1 MPSIVPSPAEATL
14 FFVPVVVLVA
24 TSLWVSQNAAARG
37 HGFPNLLGALV
48 AFVPVGLVAY
58 LLFFV
63 SGSSRRRP
71 PSRTERAA
79 LAVMLAG
86 VASYVAD
93 AFTLPP
99 DPFTQGRGLIVAFA
113 AALPVSYLVVYRRG
127 HRVVTEPLR
136 RQVRQ
141 RLGRQ

>member
-37 HGFPNLLGALV
+37 HGFPDLLGALV

-86 VASYVAD
+86 VSSYAGG

-99 DPFTQGRGLIVAFA
+99 DPFTQGRWLIVAFVA
-113 AALPVSYLVVYRRG
+113 LLPVSYVVVYRRG
-127 HRVVTEPLR
+127 HRVVTRPVR
-136 RQVRQ
+136 RQIRA
-141 RLGRQ
+141 RIGHE

>member
-86 VASYVAD
+86 VASYAG

-99 DPFTQGRGLIVAFA
+99 DPFTQGRWLIVAFVA
-113 AALPVSYLVVYRRG
+113 LLPVAYVVVYRRG